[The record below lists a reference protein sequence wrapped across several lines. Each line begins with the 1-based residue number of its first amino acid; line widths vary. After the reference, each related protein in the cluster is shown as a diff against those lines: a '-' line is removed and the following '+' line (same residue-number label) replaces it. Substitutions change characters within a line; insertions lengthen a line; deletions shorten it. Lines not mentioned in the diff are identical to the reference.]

1 MKAKLLEQNDGA
13 RVYMVVLDTGDE
25 VMSSLL
31 EFVRKERLTAAQVTA
46 IGAFKDA
53 VLFFF
58 DWEKKEYLHRPIT
71 EQTEV
76 ASLVGDVALGE
87 DDEPMLHIHV
97 VLGQRDCTALAGH
110 LSEAHV
116 RPTLEVMLTETPAHL
131 QRVEDRE
138 SGLALIRAGS

>member
-1 MKAKLLEQNDGA
+1 MKAKLLDQAGGG
-13 RVYMVVLDTGDE
+13 RTYMVVLDTGE
-25 VMSSLL
+25 EAMSQLRD
-31 EFVRKERLTAAQVTA
+31 FVRKERLTAAQVTA
-46 IGAFKDA
+46 IGAFRDA

-58 DWEKKEYLHRPIT
+58 DWETKEYLHRPVT

-76 ASLVGDVALGE
+76 ASLVGDVALGA
-87 DDEPMLHIHV
+87 DGEPMLHLHV
-97 VLGQRDCTALAGH
+97 VLGTRNCSALAGH

-138 SGLALIRAGS
+138 SGLALIRARD